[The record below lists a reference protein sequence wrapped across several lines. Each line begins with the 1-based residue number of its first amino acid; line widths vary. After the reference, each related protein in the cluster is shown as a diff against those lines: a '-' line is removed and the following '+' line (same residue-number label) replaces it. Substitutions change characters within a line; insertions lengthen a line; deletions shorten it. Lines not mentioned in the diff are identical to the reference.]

1 MFVCVSLH
9 YYIHLAE
16 NGPVLPD
23 SLIVASIRK
32 SQELL
37 IEIDSSVDSTYI
49 KGYVYTKAVTSKWTF
64 IICSIDM
71 HTVFSVAFF
80 VESQYVG
87 EV

>member
-1 MFVCVSLH
+1 MSDAPADVSAAYFCAAYDLCLNVCVSLH
-9 YYIHLAE
+9 YYINLAE

-49 KGYVYTKAVTSKWTF
+49 KPGICVYKGSF
-64 IICSIDM
+64 I
-71 HTVFSVAFF
+71 
-80 VESQYVG
+80 
-87 EV
+87 